1 MESESITAS
10 SSNDTSGSIHGSIDT
25 DLSGNT
31 KATLTVERNPANH
44 IMDGLLRRWD
54 LFRNGR

>member
-1 MESESITAS
+1 
-10 SSNDTSGSIHGSIDT
+10 
-25 DLSGNT
+25 LSGNT